1 MHIENIWQDDGSG
14 LHRRYI
20 GNLSM
25 YDVLE
30 ATIELQE
37 HRRFDSLHYIIEDY
51 TSATNAPFE
60 SRSMKDFG
68 SVVELRSRARSA
80 LKVAIVS
87 RNSPESTAAAHTFCE
102 QMNKSH
108 YKCQVF
114 HSFAEAQTWAAGS

>member
-1 MHIENIWQDDGSG
+1 MNIENLWQDDGSG

-37 HRRFDSLHYIIEDY
+37 HRLFDSLHYIIEDY
-51 TSATNAPFE
+51 TNATNAPFE
-60 SRSMKDFG
+60 SKSVKDFS
-68 SVVELRSRARSA
+68 SVVHLRSRARST

-87 RNSPESTAAAHTFCE
+87 RNSPESTATAHTFCE
-102 QMNKSH
+102 YMKQSH

-114 HSFAEAQTWAAGS
+114 HSLSEAQAWAAGS